1 MAVPRTLDTAFP
13 ARRGTRLYLFLTMR
27 PYDRIFVRG
36 LTVARIHALT
46 ALFTGHRF
54 GGVHIPVNPD
64 LVDDLCTVVAID
76 MRPDP

>member
-1 MAVPRTLDTAFP
+1 
-13 ARRGTRLYLFLTMR
+13 MR